1 MFPCHCLIFFIKNY
15 TFVGCG
21 IKDNFVNL
29 EKHHGIG
36 YRNAVEL
43 GPLAATLMKMPCF
56 SYCGVY
62 ELAFVVNKLD
72 LHKYR
77 PSDLDFDWKYIW
89 KNEELARLATVNVY
103 SYYKIGSTLLGSN
116 MY

>member
-1 MFPCHCLIFFIKNY
+1 
-15 TFVGCG
+15 VGCG

-43 GPLAATLMKMPCF
+43 GPLAATLMKMPCL

-72 LHKYR
+72 LLKYR